1 MNNLQLS
8 VLLSAIDK
16 MSAPMQNASKS
27 VNTLSDAL
35 NKNKK
40 IRSQLVRDDKQNN
53 AAIEKYR
60 STLNPLINRLSTLKT
75 EQEKAQ
81 QTANRLS
88 KRLKELTNPS
98 DAYRLR
104 VENAKQSVNKL
115 KSEEVELSNKLQR
128 ARAELAKSGITAN
141 SLSQRQNELRSKL
154 KGANSEISK
163 QSAELKKL
171 NAQQAKYNA
180 YRGKVEKLKDISG
193 RAQIL
198 GAQSMAAGATITT
211 PIAGSVNNFMTFE
224 DAMLGV
230 ARQVQGLKDNA
241 GNLTPEFDV
250 WKQKIQ
256 DLSKE
261 LPLTTVQIT
270 DMITAAARMDVPKEQ
285 LADFVRLNTQMA
297 IAFDAENPDAL
308 VEAFGKVQKNFNL
321 SAEGARDL
329 ADTINYLDDNAIS
342 KGDDIINYMNRLGGI
357 QAVAKITD
365 KHLAALGS
373 TLMTAGSDE
382 STAANA
388 VSSTFSRLSRA
399 TTLKPVRNSLIEL
412 GFKPIDIQKGMV
424 KDAQATLLKII
435 ERIKT
440 KPEYLRSELLTGIA
454 GGNYGD
460 EIVKLV
466 KNTEEWVR
474 QIGLADSKLA
484 HGSMDREFDT
494 RMKALSSSWE
504 IFKNRAFNINS
515 TLGGLLAPT
524 LNNLMTK
531 FGGILDKTQ
540 AWINANPV
548 LAENLVKIIAL
559 VGVSLTSFGAL
570 SLALSFLTYPIARI
584 GLGLTNLKTIF
595 PDVSNK
601 AQMLFKNFSN
611 WGYVGRGTANI
622 FKSLGSGIFKL
633 ANPLTYLKGGLNLV
647 RLAFLGVGKS
657 MLFLLTNPIGLA
669 ITAIAAGALY
679 VYRNWD
685 KVRSFFNGFFQ
696 GLMQGLAPVIAKF
709 QPLGTVFGMIV
720 NWIKQAINWVIN
732 LISPVK
738 LSSEELE
745 RAKNAGISFGQTV
758 AKAIEITLTP
768 LTLLI
773 DGVKWLIDNLPKIN
787 NINVQAQQTKTD
799 NIKAAYGNGILGQT
813 VDAMNDT
820 ALYYKG
826 GLVKGYA
833 NGGYTGDGG
842 KYEPKGIVHGGEYV
856 MTKAATSRL
865 GTPLLNALN
874 YGKHAVLATGLG
886 MSVAMAQPIKVDERA
901 PLRPTQTQ
909 AVQVTQPMNITIE
922 VNAAQGQDEKAIARE
937 IARQLAQIQS
947 QQQAKARSSLR
958 DRE

>member
-16 MSAPMQNASKS
+16 MSTPMQNASKS

-104 VENAKQSVNKL
+104 VENAQNSVKKL
-115 KSEEVELSNKLQR
+115 KTEEVELSNKLQH

-388 VSSTFSRLSRA
+388 VSSTFSRL
-399 TTLKPVRNSLIEL
+399 
-412 GFKPIDIQKGMV
+412 
-424 KDAQATLLKII
+424 
-435 ERIKT
+435 
-440 KPEYLRSELLTGIA
+440 
-454 GGNYGD
+454 
-460 EIVKLV
+460 
-466 KNTEEWVR
+466 
-474 QIGLADSKLA
+474 
-484 HGSMDREFDT
+484 
-494 RMKALSSSWE
+494 
-504 IFKNRAFNINS
+504 
-515 TLGGLLAPT
+515 
-524 LNNLMTK
+524 
-531 FGGILDKTQ
+531 
-540 AWINANPV
+540 
-548 LAENLVKIIAL
+548 
-559 VGVSLTSFGAL
+559 
-570 SLALSFLTYPIARI
+570 
-584 GLGLTNLKTIF
+584 
-595 PDVSNK
+595 
-601 AQMLFKNFSN
+601 
-611 WGYVGRGTANI
+611 
-622 FKSLGSGIFKL
+622 
-633 ANPLTYLKGGLNLV
+633 
-647 RLAFLGVGKS
+647 
-657 MLFLLTNPIGLA
+657 
-669 ITAIAAGALY
+669 
-679 VYRNWD
+679 
-685 KVRSFFNGFFQ
+685 
-696 GLMQGLAPVIAKF
+696 
-709 QPLGTVFGMIV
+709 
-720 NWIKQAINWVIN
+720 
-732 LISPVK
+732 
-738 LSSEELE
+738 
-745 RAKNAGISFGQTV
+745 
-758 AKAIEITLTP
+758 
-768 LTLLI
+768 
-773 DGVKWLIDNLPKIN
+773 
-787 NINVQAQQTKTD
+787 
-799 NIKAAYGNGILGQT
+799 
-813 VDAMNDT
+813 
-820 ALYYKG
+820 
-826 GLVKGYA
+826 
-833 NGGYTGDGG
+833 
-842 KYEPKGIVHGGEYV
+842 
-856 MTKAATSRL
+856 
-865 GTPLLNALN
+865 
-874 YGKHAVLATGLG
+874 
-886 MSVAMAQPIKVDERA
+886 
-901 PLRPTQTQ
+901 
-909 AVQVTQPMNITIE
+909 
-922 VNAAQGQDEKAIARE
+922 
-937 IARQLAQIQS
+937 
-947 QQQAKARSSLR
+947 
-958 DRE
+958 